1 MKPSFE
7 KISIG
12 DERSLLVKR
21 FTCSY
26 FDALYHFHPEYE
38 LTYIVRGHG
47 QRFVGDNVENF
58 REGDLILLGPNLAH
72 FWRSDASYYKAP
84 EPPGSEAIV
93 IHFSEKLVESAL
105 SLIPE
110 FSVINSL
117 WRKAPQGLSF
127 ASDDPTFSLV
137 NELLLS
143 LSTATTP
150 ADQILGLLRLLT
162 ELATFP
168 NMRTL
173 ASDGYVPRLNEA
185 ETERMRRILDYTLQ
199 HFREPIGLP
208 EIAREAHL
216 SEAAFCRYFRQRT
229 QKPYLS
235 YLNELRV
242 GHARQLLIASSMSVG
257 QVALDSGFQNLS
269 HFHRLFR
276 RFTGYSP
283 LRYRQIYQMG
293 GKASPSAS

>member
-12 DERSLLVKR
+12 EERSLLVKK

-47 QRFVGDNVENF
+47 QRFVGDSVEDF
-58 REGDLILLGPNLAH
+58 KEGDLVLLGSNLAH
-72 FWRSDASYYKAP
+72 FWRSDASYYQAP
-84 EPPGSEAIV
+84 DPSGSEAIV
-93 IHFSEKLVESAL
+93 IHFSEKLVDPVL
-105 SLIPE
+105 GMIPE
-110 FSVINSL
+110 FSVIQSL
-117 WRKAPQGLSF
+117 WRRAPQGVAF
-127 ASDDPTFSLV
+127 ASDNEAFGTIR
-137 NELLLS
+137 ELLLS
-143 LSTATTP
+143 LSTTTRP
-150 ADQILGLLRLLT
+150 AEQILLFLRLLT

-168 NMRTL
+168 ETRML
-173 ASDGYVPRLNEA
+173 ASEGYVPRLNEA

-208 EIAREAHL
+208 DIAKEAHL

-257 QVALDSGFQNLS
+257 QIALDSGFQNLS

-283 LRYRQIYQMG
+283 LRYRQIYQLG
-293 GKASPSAS
+293 AKTSPSAS

>member
-12 DERSLLVKR
+12 EERSLLVKR
-21 FTCSY
+21 FACSY

-47 QRFVGDNVENF
+47 QRFVGDSVEDF
-58 REGDLILLGPNLAH
+58 KPGDLILLGPNLAH
-72 FWRSDASYYKAP
+72 FWRSDTSYYKVP
-84 EPPGSEAIV
+84 NPPGSEAV
-93 IHFSEKLVESAL
+93 VVHFSEKLVDSVL

-110 FSVINSL
+110 FSVQSTL
-117 WRKAPQGLSF
+117 WRQAPQGISF
-127 ASDDPTFSLV
+127 ASDSKDFPAIE
-137 NELLLS
+137 NLLLS
-143 LSTATTP
+143 LCTTTSP
-150 ADQILGLLRLLT
+150 AGQILVFLRLLT
-162 ELATFP
+162 ELATFA
-168 NMRTL
+168 NARTL

-185 ETERMRRILDYTLQ
+185 DTERMRRVLDFTL
-199 HFREPIGLP
+199 HNFREPIELSD
-208 EIAREAHL
+208 IAREAHL

-229 QKPYLS
+229 QKSYLS

-242 GHARQLLIASSMSVG
+242 GHARQLLISSAMSVG

-276 RFTGYSP
+276 RYSGYSP

-293 GKASPSAS
+293 AKASPSAS